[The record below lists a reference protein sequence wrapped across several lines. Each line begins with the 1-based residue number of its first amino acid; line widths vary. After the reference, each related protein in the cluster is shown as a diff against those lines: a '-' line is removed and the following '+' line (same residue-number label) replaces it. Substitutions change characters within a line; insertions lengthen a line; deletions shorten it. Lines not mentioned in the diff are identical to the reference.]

1 MNEIKITIN
10 EEYKYKKLWCEKGHI
25 VANIKNGIDLE
36 NYIAGKVIYIS
47 IDDDENQFICI
58 TEDEHNEIIAQIPIP
73 EVEDDDE
80 YIDTG
85 DTTTNEENEV

>member
-10 EEYKYKKLWCEKGHI
+10 EEYKYKKLRCEKGHI

-36 NYIAGKVIYIS
+36 NYVGGNVVYIS
-47 IDDDENQFICI
+47 INDDENQFVCI

-73 EVEDDDE
+73 QVDDDE
-80 YIDTG
+80 FIDTG
-85 DTTTNEENEV
+85 DTTTNEEYEL